1 MSYLFTSESV
11 SEGHPDKVADQISD
25 CLLDEYLKKD
35 PDAKVA
41 IETMVTTQKVII
53 AGEVRSTFR
62 IDPEKHIRDLIRKI
76 GYTDPKLGFSGE
88 EVEIINLIHDQSDN
102 INQAV
107 ERDKPHEQGAGDQGI
122 MFGFACNQT
131 ESYMPVP
138 NELSHRILRILAE
151 IRREG
156 KEMLYLQPD
165 SKAQFTVEYTGDKA
179 ERVDTILVS
188 TQHDKLDQDQDALI
202 SQDFKR
208 IVIPRLID
216 SLPDKLAELF
226 KGDYKLIIN
235 PSAQFIKGG
244 PDADT
249 GLTGRKIIADT
260 YGGWSRH
267 GGGAFSGKDPSK
279 VDRSAAY
286 MARHIAKSLVSSGL
300 LVSLEIQLG
309 YAIGKHEPVSVN
321 INTFGTEKTGWS
333 ERKLEKLVRCTFPL
347 TPFGIIKYLGLKNPI
362 YLPTATY
369 GHFGRKP
376 YTEDNHEFFPWEK
389 TVEVGSFKD
398 HGPGIILTG
407 ITDKEDKYGYIA
419 RFGKMDLEE
428 LVESFNGQVGN
439 TGWASAKGHYL
450 AALYAEFRARGINL
464 SEIGSKSNFSMRN
477 EVIVIEGR
485 LVVKP

>member
-53 AGEVRSTFR
+53 AGEVRSAFR
-62 IDPEKHIRDLIRKI
+62 VNPEKHIRDLIRKI
-76 GYTDPKLGFSGE
+76 GYTDPKLEFSGD
-88 EVEIINLIHDQSDN
+88 EVEIINLIHDQSEN

-107 ERDKPHEQGAGDQGI
+107 EREKPHEQGAGDQGI
-122 MFGFACNQT
+122 MFGFACKQT

-138 NELSHRILRILAE
+138 IELSQRILQILSG
-151 IRREG
+151 IRNEG
-156 KEMLYLQPD
+156 KEMIYLQPD
-165 SKAQFTVEYTGDKA
+165 SKAQFTVEYTDDNA

-188 TQHDKLDQDQDALI
+188 TQHDELDQDQEGMI
-202 SQDFKR
+202 FQDFMR
-208 IVIPRLID
+208 IVIPGLIE
-216 SLPDKLAELF
+216 SLPVKLAELF

-235 PSAQFIKGG
+235 PSGQFIKGG

-249 GLTGRKIIADT
+249 GVTGRKIITDT

-286 MARHIAKSLVSSGL
+286 MARHVAKSLVASGL
-300 LVSLEIQLG
+300 VGSVEIQLG

-321 INTFGTEKTGWS
+321 INTFGTEKSGWS
-333 ERKLEKLVRCTFPL
+333 ERKIEKLVRGTFPL
-347 TPFGIIKYLGLKNPI
+347 TPFGIIEYLGLKNPI
-362 YLPTATY
+362 YLPTAAY
-369 GHFGRKP
+369 GHFGRRP
-376 YTEDNHEFFPWEK
+376 YADDNHEYFSWEK
-389 TVEVGSFKD
+389 IVEVGSFRD

-407 ITDKEDKYGYIA
+407 ITDDDDKYGFKEEF
-419 RFGKMDLEE
+419 RKMDLNK
-428 LVESFNGQVGN
+428 LVECYNQQVGN
-439 TGWASAKGHYL
+439 KGWVSAKGYYL
-450 AALYAEFRARGINL
+450 AALYAEFRTRGIEL
-464 SEIGSKSNFSMRN
+464 SEIGSRSNFSMQN
-477 EVIVIEGR
+477 EVDIVDGKLI
-485 LVVKP
+485 VKP